1 MFLLVESWI
10 YNKKIGKN
18 GYLNALE
25 SYRALY
31 TKLLMIPCTDT
42 ELLNSRWV
50 DCVSHSPSLKA
61 LADPID
67 PFEFDPLVIAAAATG
82 KDLVAWI
89 LLGDDWIVR
98 VRSLSPMT
106 GVSYT
111 LIEYADTGPVITRA
125 VIIAIAR
132 MKYCIFMGLSFV
144 P

>member
-1 MFLLVESWI
+1 
-10 YNKKIGKN
+10 
-18 GYLNALE
+18 
-25 SYRALY
+25 
-31 TKLLMIPCTDT
+31 
-42 ELLNSRWV
+42 
-50 DCVSHSPSLKA
+50 
-61 LADPID
+61 
-67 PFEFDPLVIAAAATG
+67 VIAAAATG

-132 MKYCIFMGLSFV
+132 MKYCIFMGLSFA